1 MLSIRRALIPV
12 LLVAGAVPAVVLAAT
27 PKEGYYIDP
36 ALQVYINVR
45 GAPPKVKSFQGPC
58 LQTPQ
63 GGGQDVSTGGYI
75 LNKKLAISKKGKF
88 SYSGKVKLQIGT
100 DTSRVKVKINGKF
113 KGGKAKG
120 TVTFPQGECNKTTFT
135 GKYYGKNPQG

>member
-1 MLSIRRALIPV
+1 MLNTRRI
-12 LLVAGAVPAVVLAAT
+12 LVAGIVAAAAVPAVVFAAT
-27 PKEGYYIDP
+27 PKVGYYIDP
-36 ALQVYINVR
+36 KLQVYIDVR
-45 GAPPKVKSFQGPC
+45 GAPPHVKSFQGPC
-58 LQTPQ
+58 LKTPQ

-75 LNKKLAISKKGKF
+75 LKRKLPISSKAKF
-88 SYSGKVKLQIGT
+88 SFSGTVKLQIGT

-113 KGGKAKG
+113 KSGKAKG